1 MEKYRIVGGNRL
13 HGKIKVGGAKNAA
26 VGMIPAALL
35 GEGTCVIDNV
45 PEISD
50 VLGMIDLIKSL
61 GCPVKFSKGRVEIN
75 NRKAIG
81 HSASY
86 EGVNKMRASYYL
98 LGVLLAKY
106 GEAEIA
112 FPGGCEIGLRPIDQH
127 IKGFEALGAKVEI
140 QHGVIKVHADK
151 LVGNEVYMDMVS
163 VGATIN
169 VMIAATRAEGLTTIV
184 NAAKEPHIVDVAN
197 FLNCM
202 GAKVKGAGTD
212 VIRINGVERLTGCEY
227 TVIPDQIEA
236 GTYMMAAAATRG
248 DVTLLDVIPKHLE
261 ATTAKL
267 LEMHITVEE
276 GVDWIR
282 VIGNNRPEK
291 TNIKTQPYP
300 GFPTDMQQPASV
312 LMCVAKGTSVLT
324 ESIWESRFKH
334 LEELRKMGANVKIE
348 DRVAIIEGV
357 EKLTGAP
364 ITASDLRAG
373 AALVIAGL
381 IAEGVTEV
389 SNVKYIDR
397 GYELLEY
404 KLTQLGADIQRV
416 DAKGRVKRMKR
427 AK

>member
-1 MEKYRIVGGNRL
+1 LEKFRIVGGNRL
-13 HGKIKVGGAKNAA
+13 DGKIKVGGAKNAA
-26 VGMIPAALL
+26 VGMLPAALL
-35 GEGTCVIDNV
+35 AEGTCVIDNI
-45 PEISD
+45 PEIAD
-50 VLGMIDLIKSL
+50 VLGMIELIKEL
-61 GCPVKFSKGRVEIN
+61 GCNVKFSKGRAEIN
-75 NRKAIG
+75 NVKTFR

-98 LGVLLAKY
+98 IGVLLAKF
-106 GEAEIA
+106 GEAEVA

-127 IKGFEALGAKVEI
+127 IKGFQALGATVDI
-140 QHGVIKVHADK
+140 QHGVIKVRADK
-151 LVGNEVYMDMVS
+151 LVGNEIYMDVVS

-169 VMIAATRAEGLTTIV
+169 VMIAATKAEGVTTIV
-184 NAAKEPHIVDVAN
+184 NAAKEPHIVDIAN

-202 GAKVKGAGTD
+202 GANVKGAGTD
-212 VIRINGVERLTGCEY
+212 VIRIIGVEKLTGCEY

-236 GTYMMAAAATRG
+236 GTYMMAAAATGG

-282 VIGNNRPEK
+282 VIGNNRPERVD
-291 TNIKTQPYP
+291 IKTQPYP

-312 LMCVAKGTSVLT
+312 LMCIANGTSILT
-324 ESIWESRFKH
+324 ENIWESRFKH
-334 LEELRKMGANVKIE
+334 LEEMTKMGAKVKIE
-348 DRVAIIEGV
+348 DRIAVIEGV
-357 EKLTGAP
+357 EKLTGARVE
-364 ITASDLRAG
+364 ASDLRAG

-389 SNVKYIDR
+389 SNVQYIDR

-404 KLTQLGADIQRV
+404 KLTQLGADIHRV
-416 DAKGRVKRMKR
+416 DAKGRVKRIKR